1 MASCRGAGQTGRQKE
16 DGSEESAKGMF
27 RVSGRPGG
35 PDWWRCVDS
44 LGLCGGWAATWSRG
58 LWAYHSGAGLVATPR
73 KVAEGLCLTGAGEGG
88 GFSRSGGG
96 QKADFRRRVRVSKK
110 RSQRKASLGK
120 PRGGQQQ
127 DLAVVFRM
135 DGEKG
140 VREEG
145 LGAHGS
151 WRRQR
156 LRPASVAS
164 PRSVRRCRP
173 RPLLRA

>member
-1 MASCRGAGQTGRQKE
+1 M
-16 DGSEESAKGMF
+16 
-27 RVSGRPGG
+27 
-35 PDWWRCVDS
+35 DS
-44 LGLCGGWAATWSRG
+44 LDLCGGWAAIWSRG
-58 LWAYHSGAGLVATPR
+58 LWAYHRGAGLLATAR

-88 GFSRSGGG
+88 GGSQEVAVGKRPISGAECEGLKKRFQKKALLGKPGGG
-96 QKADFRRRVRVSKK
+96 Q
-110 RSQRKASLGK
+110 
-120 PRGGQQQ
+120 GQ
-127 DLAVVFRM
+127 DSAVVFRV

-140 VREEG
+140 VRREG

-173 RPLLRA
+173 RPLLQA